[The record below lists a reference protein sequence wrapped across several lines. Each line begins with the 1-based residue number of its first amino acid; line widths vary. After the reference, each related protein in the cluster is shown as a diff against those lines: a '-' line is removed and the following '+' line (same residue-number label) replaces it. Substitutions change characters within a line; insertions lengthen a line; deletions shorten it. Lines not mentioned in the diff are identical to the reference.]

1 VIMTSDSNYN
11 SRSAL
16 GKGQHHRMSKGT
28 LLLAVVGTVLF
39 AWVIV
44 HAGPA
49 ALVQQLKALR
59 IALPIVVALSL
70 ARLLL
75 QTLSWSA
82 ALKNEGLDVPA
93 ARLAGI
99 RLASQG
105 MGYLT
110 VFGPVLSEPMKINL
124 LRTPVASTATAT
136 FLDNGVYWFTS
147 ALIGIAGCVCISLT
161 QARAWTSA
169 LALSAVFVLIL
180 VFIARRKSVLSSV
193 AGALKKRSPPWL
205 NRAAKIESAIR
216 ELRTQKP
223 ELVGRMFRLDLACQL
238 LLVLE
243 VAVVLWSLRLPFH
256 LVTVVAIEGLTRA
269 VKMMTGWVPA
279 RLGADESGAMSA
291 FAASGLS
298 PAFGLTLALT
308 RRARDLSWAL
318 VGLAWLAWRSRAP
331 KENNTVS
338 QTLFNEGALPCKS
351 LS

>member
-1 VIMTSDSNYN
+1 MPAFEPNSKSSGACGNGGRWRK
-11 SRSAL
+11 SRSN
-16 GKGQHHRMSKGT
+16 
-28 LLLAVVGTVLF
+28 LLIAAVGTALM

-44 HAGPA
+44 HAGPSA
-49 ALVQQLKALR
+49 IIQQLKALR
-59 IALPIVVALSL
+59 VALPIVVVLSL

-75 QTLSWSA
+75 QTFAWSA
-82 ALKNEGLDVPA
+82 ALKSEGLEVSAP
-93 ARLAGI
+93 RLIGI

-147 ALIGIAGCVCISLT
+147 ALIGIAGCLCVSLLKA
-161 QARAWTSA
+161 QGAASA
-169 LALSAVFVLIL
+169 LALATVFALIIA
-180 VFIARRKSVLSSV
+180 FIVRRKAVLSGV
-193 AGALKKRSPPWL
+193 AGAVGKRSPSWL
-205 NRAAKIESAIR
+205 NKGAKIETAIR
-216 ELRTQKP
+216 DVRAQKP
-223 ELVGRMFRLDLACQL
+223 ELVSRMFWMDLACQL
-238 LLVLE
+238 LLVSE

-256 LVTVVAIEGLTRA
+256 LVTVFAIEGLTRA

-318 VGLAWLAWRSRAP
+318 VGLAWLAWRSQVS
-331 KENNTVS
+331 KESKT
-338 QTLFNEGALPCKS
+338 EGQARFTERALPCKS

>member
-1 VIMTSDSNYN
+1 MRAEPNLN
-11 SRSAL
+11 SSSVF
-16 GKGQHHRMSKGT
+16 GKGQHYQMSKGT
-28 LLLAVVGTVLF
+28 LLLAVVGTALF

-49 ALVQQLKALR
+49 AIIQQLKALR
-59 IALPIVVALSL
+59 IALPIVVVLSL

-75 QTLSWSA
+75 QTFSWSA
-82 ALKNEGLDVPA
+82 ALKNEGLDVPTL
-93 ARLAGI
+93 RLVGI

-147 ALIGIAGCVCISLT
+147 ALIGIAGCVCISLM
-161 QARAWTSA
+161 QAQVWTSA
-169 LALSAVFVLIL
+169 LAASAVFVLIL
-180 VFIARRKSVLSSV
+180 VFIARRKSVLTSV
-193 AGALKKRSPPWL
+193 ARALGDRSPSWL
-205 NRAAKIESAIR
+205 NQAGKIESTIR
-216 ELRTQKP
+216 ELRAQKP
-223 ELVGRMFRLDLACQL
+223 ELVERMFWLDLGCQL

-256 LVTVVAIEGLTRA
+256 LMTVVAIEGLTRA

-318 VGLAWLAWRSRAP
+318 AGLTWLAWRSRAP
-331 KENNTVS
+331 KENKTEN
-338 QTLFNEGALPCKS
+338 QTPFNEGALPCNS